1 MSLSSSNSRSRSSRS
16 SCVASSSAGVISFK
30 PHQQKLVS
38 EELKHSMVGAGK
50 HIFAELMTPTIDD
63 GGDVDDIEIL

>member
-1 MSLSSSNSRSRSSRS
+1 MNCRSSRNSS

-38 EELKHSMVGAGK
+38 EELKHPMVGAGK
-50 HIFAELMTPTIDD
+50 HIFAELVTPTIDD